1 MSIWSSFLEAFYCLG
16 HNFFR
21 TALTVLGVVIGVM
34 AVIVML
40 AVGKGV
46 QYQVNESI
54 ASIGSNLL
62 VVFPSLQTSSR
73 IRVPNSGSVTLTVAD
88 GEAIK
93 QLPSVSRVAPVISRS
108 FQILYQDVNWN
119 ARVSGITPDYS
130 FVREWNLLAGDYIS
144 EQDLKSRNRVA
155 MIGTTV
161 AKELFGDA
169 RITGKVIR
177 ISNVPFLV
185 IGVMEEKGSS
195 ITGRDQDNA
204 IFIPFTTARKFLIKS
219 VFPDSVSYL
228 ILKMNGEISLETTE
242 YDVEQLLR
250 QRHRLRGDDKN
261 DFTVSN
267 LEEISSTAESA
278 TNALTI
284 LLASIAGVSLIV
296 GGIGI
301 MNIMLV
307 TVTERTRE
315 IGIRLAVGARQ
326 RDIMFQFLLESS
338 IVCMVGGLL
347 GIIFGVLCSWGIS
360 SMTQITVEVTISSI
374 ALAFF
379 ISVGVG
385 IFFGWYPARR
395 ASMMEPV
402 DALRTE

>member
-385 IFFGWYPARR
+385 IFFWLVSSKKSLYDGT
-395 ASMMEPV
+395 S
-402 DALRTE
+402 